1 MGKKPISLMIE
12 AAKAISTEY
21 SYTQSGKGHFLEYI
35 PSGWNI

>member
-21 SYTQSGKGHFLEYI
+21 TQSGKGHFLAYI
-35 PSGWNI
+35 PSGWKI